1 MSKFDYDLIVIG
13 AGSGGTRTA
22 RISASYGAKT
32 LVVEGDRAGGT
43 CVLRGCVPK
52 KLLVYASQFSEQV
65 SDAEGFCWQVKDY
78 ESNWG
83 DLIKKKNKELD
94 RLHEIYVNLIKNSGC
109 DLISGWGKIL
119 SPNLISITKDNNEV
133 IEVSSSKIMI
143 AVGGEASFPNFSGNN
158 HMIDS
163 DKALDL
169 KKLPNSIVIY
179 GSGYIAVEFA
189 GIFNGFGVD
198 THLVFRAD
206 KVLRGFDNEIRE
218 HLMTS
223 MAQKGVTLHK
233 EVTISEIEKVNLNYS
248 VKLSNGKNLKV
259 DEVMGATGRIP
270 KVSKLGLSN
279 IGVDIGSRGEVLV
292 NKFNQ
297 TNIKSI
303 YAIGDV
309 TDKVTLTPVA
319 IAEGHAFAD
328 REYGESKR
336 FISYDNI
343 PSAVFSQPSISVVG
357 LTFEQAINNGIK
369 AKEYK
374 SEFRALKNTVSG
386 NVERTLMKLIVDER
400 SQKVIGA
407 HMIGPDSAEI
417 IQGIAIAIKA
427 GALKSDFDCT
437 IGIHPSAAE
446 EFVTMRS

>member
-169 KKLPNSIVIY
+169 KELPNSIVIY

-218 HLMTS
+218 QLMTS

-270 KVSKLGLSN
+270 KVSKLGLSD

>member
-1 MSKFDYDLIVIG
+1 MSEFDYDLIVIG
-13 AGSGGTRTA
+13 AGSGRTRTA
-22 RISASYGAKT
+22 RISASYGVKT

-65 SDAEGFCWQVKDY
+65 SDAKGFCWQVKGFQ
-78 ESNWG
+78 SNWNE
-83 DLIKKKNKELD
+83 LIEKKNKELD
-94 RLHEIYVNLIKNSGC
+94 RLHNIYVDLIINSGC
-109 DLISGWGKIL
+109 DLISGWGKVI
-119 SPNLISITKDNNEV
+119 SPNLVSITKENNEV
-133 IEVSSSKIMI
+133 VQISSKKIMI
-143 AVGGEASFPNFSGNN
+143 AVGGEASFPNFDGNQY
-158 HMIDS
+158 MINS

-169 KKLPNSIVIY
+169 KNLPNSIVIY

-206 KVLRGFDNEIRE
+206 KVLRGFDNDVRD

-223 MAQKGVTLHK
+223 MSQKGITIHK
-233 EVTISEIEKVNLNYS
+233 EVTISEIQQVNLNYN
-248 VKLSNGKNLKV
+248 VKLSNEKKLSV
-259 DEVMGATGRIP
+259 DKVMGATGRIP
-270 KVSKLGLSN
+270 KVTKLGLN
-279 IGVDIGSRGEVLV
+279 DIGVDLGNRGEVLV
-292 NKFNQ
+292 NKYNQ

-328 REYGESKR
+328 REFGESKR

-386 NVERTLMKLIVDER
+386 NVERTLMKLIVDEN

-417 IQGIAIAIKA
+417 IQGVAIAIKA
-427 GALKSDFDCT
+427 GALKSDFDST